1 MTAARSRELLLL
13 ISGHQTWAG
22 KLHDFSGTSQNICQN
37 TVLRE
42 KILKIGSAVSKGYIV
57 FIEIMRK
64 MKVNLEF
71 YNIV

>member
-1 MTAARSRELLLL
+1 M
-13 ISGHQTWAG
+13 
-22 KLHDFSGTSQNICQN
+22 
-37 TVLRE
+37 VLRE

-64 MKVNLEF
+64 MKVHLEF